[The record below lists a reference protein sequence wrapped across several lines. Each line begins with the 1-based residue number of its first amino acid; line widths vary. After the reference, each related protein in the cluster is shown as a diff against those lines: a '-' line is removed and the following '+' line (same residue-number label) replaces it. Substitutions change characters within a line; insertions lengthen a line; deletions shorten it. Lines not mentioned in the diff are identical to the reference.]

1 MFMAKVIGIYN
12 QEKNT
17 GKTVTAAYLSESLAN
32 LGLNVL
38 CIDIDY
44 KNDLTCYLSQ
54 EDNDNDLKDIDS
66 LIRATLKI
74 KKFQNTWDF
83 LSLGKS
89 KISKKIDFKS
99 YLSQLFKNYNFVII
113 DFPSGES
120 SNSDLFLRIVDS
132 IIIPVECEYYGLDEL
147 NKTLI
152 KIIELGDVLIE
163 GILLTKFDIHNLII
177 QNLIDKIKLNFSEIM
192 LNTIISRNYY
202 LASTIFLEESSN
214 QTLTHVGFS
223 NYLKLANELKEKL
236 ENG

>member
-17 GKTVTAAYLSESLAN
+17 GKTVTAAYLSESLAT

-44 KNDLTCYLSQ
+44 KYKLTYYLSQ
-54 EDNDNDLKDIDS
+54 KVNTIDLNDIDS
-66 LIRATLKI
+66 LIESTFKI
-74 KKFQNTWDF
+74 KKFQSTWDF

-89 KISKKIDFKS
+89 NISEIYDFRTHFFP
-99 YLSQLFKNYNFVII
+99 LFENYDFVII

-120 SNSDLFLRIVDS
+120 SISDIFLKIVDS

-147 NKTLI
+147 DKTLI
-152 KIIELGDVLIE
+152 KLIKTGDVLIE
-163 GILLTKFDIHNLII
+163 GILLTKFDIHNTII
-177 QNLIDKIKLNFSEIM
+177 SSFIDNIKLNFSEIL
-192 LNTIISRNYY
+192 LNSIVSRNYY
-202 LASTIFLEESSN
+202 LAATKFLEEYSN

-223 NYLKLANELKEKL
+223 DYLKLAIEIKENSK
-236 ENG
+236 NG